1 MRNRIACSAQTLTQL
16 QPDMIH
22 SVVGGQ
28 VYKLG
33 KQYFA
38 ESRVQI
44 LEAGASSVTAEVS
57 GTFGVY
63 SQTIKLRSGVLST
76 KCSCPS
82 NEKPFCR
89 HCVAVLLQH
98 YDGMAD
104 DQEPTDESDHLA
116 TPVVVSSG
124 QEQSNGGHSTSSDFN
139 FRDVTVFVDW
149 LESCVTKLGQAEA
162 LPALPKLPG
171 GAVRD
176 WSIAID
182 SLHRQFLK
190 NEETHSE
197 TQASLEAAQEQI
209 VRLTQ
214 DLEEARHDA
223 KNAQAASEE
232 LKAEIHKY
240 QASLAD
246 SDRVGQERDGLAQQ
260 LKGVREELEKKG
272 AELGGLSEALT
283 TLSKSLP

>member
-28 VYKLG
+28 VYRLG
-33 KQYFA
+33 KQYFT

-44 LEAGASSVTAEVS
+44 LEAGAGSVSAEVS

-63 SQTIKLRSGVLST
+63 SQTIKLRSGVLAT

-98 YDGMAD
+98 YEGTAAD
-104 DQEPTDESDHLA
+104 NEPVDEPDHFVPPVQEKSQD
-116 TPVVVSSG
+116 V
-124 QEQSNGGHSTSSDFN
+124 HSTSNDFN
-139 FRDVTVFVDW
+139 FRDVTAFVDW
-149 LESCVTKLGQAEA
+149 LETCVTKLGQAGP
-162 LPALPKLPG
+162 LPSLPKLPA
-171 GAVRD
+171 GAVRE
-176 WSIAID
+176 WSVAID

-190 NEETHSE
+190 NEEAHE
-197 TQASLEAAQEQI
+197 EMQVNFQAAQEQV

-214 DLEEARHDA
+214 DLEEARREVKD
-223 KNAQAASEE
+223 AQAASVGFE
-232 LKAEIHKY
+232 AEIKKY
-240 QASLAD
+240 QDSLAE

-260 LKGVREELEKKG
+260 LKVIREELEKKG
-272 AELGGLSEALT
+272 AELGGLSEALN
-283 TLSKSLP
+283 TLSKGLPS

>member
-28 VYKLG
+28 VYSLG
-33 KQYFA
+33 KQYFT

-44 LEAGASSVTAEVS
+44 LESGAGSVSAEVS

-98 YDGMAD
+98 YDGTAAD
-104 DQEPTDESDHLA
+104 HEPINESDHSA
-116 TPVVVSSG
+116 PSVVSSVQG
-124 QEQSNGGHSTSSDFN
+124 QSTGGHSTSNDFN
-139 FRDVTVFVDW
+139 FRDVTAFVDW
-149 LESCVTKLGQAEA
+149 LESCVNKLGQAEA
-162 LPALPKLPG
+162 LPAPPKLPA
-171 GAVRD
+171 GAVRE

-190 NEETHSE
+190 NEEAHGE
-197 TQASLEAAQEQI
+197 TQANLQAAQEQI

-214 DLEEARHDA
+214 DLEEARHEA

-232 LKAEIHKY
+232 FKAEIHQY